1 MAAAAEARLYL
12 RWLYL
17 PLRRYLP
24 WLDSPWR
31 YLRWQVSFGCGGPG
45 WSSEGVVAS
54 HPGTADSILAASQ
67 GGDGASRGN
76 GASHDGASR
85 GNGASHDG
93 ASHDGAS
100 HGNGV
105 SPPVSPASIMPSP
118 YEPSHRWGTL
128 LSPQAPPPQHA
139 FAGGALAAT
148 FAAPPRAAAVPSLG
162 G

>member
-1 MAAAAEARLYL
+1 
-12 RWLYL
+12 
-17 PLRRYLP
+17 
-24 WLDSPWR
+24 
-31 YLRWQVSFGCGGPG
+31 
-45 WSSEGVVAS
+45 VVAS
-54 HPGTADSILAASQ
+54 HLGTADSILAASQ

-85 GNGASHDG
+85 GNGASHDGASRGNGASHDGASHDGASHGNG